1 MQIFKSRKHSDWLI
15 NKGSLESQS
24 NATFEWRKIGGRFE
38 QIFFRDCYDNTRA
51 ERQLKVIMTA
61 LDRHLKDRGFK
72 LLVAGRGKRP
82 HKARQVSEDKE
93 ENSLEERQTR
103 S

>member
-1 MQIFKSRKHSDWLI
+1 M
-15 NKGSLESQS
+15 
-24 NATFEWRKIGGRFE
+24 
-38 QIFFRDCYDNTRA
+38 
-51 ERQLKVIMTA
+51 
-61 LDRHLKDRGFK
+61 
-72 LLVAGRGKRP
+72 AGRGKRP